1 VSGSGGGVPRGD
13 RKRAGEPG
21 SGETGIDRLI
31 TALTAEAQSRE
42 LSGRD
47 AALAAFRGASRPP
60 LLAAAG
66 PAGRRRHSAPPGRPA
81 GLVGLAR
88 VLLPARLAVAAASVV
103 AVLAGFTAAAAAQA
117 LPAPVEHL
125 AYTVLAPLG
134 VPVHQPK
141 PGRSRSGLG
150 HGQAAPSAGITVS
163 AAPSGPPAR
172 ATPGATAGQAS
183 RQHART
189 AAAPAAARVTAPATR
204 LVPRLVLRLV
214 SGKIDDQLTVIAPPG
229 KAGRTVDLAEWRGAA
244 WTTVAARP
252 LDSQHT
258 AFFGLPVTTA
268 AGHRFRAEFPRAAE
282 KSASVSNP
290 VSIPRLPG
298 PPVTGAKGSPTPDP
312 RR

>member
-47 AALAAFRGASRPP
+47 AALAAFREASRPP
-60 LLAAAG
+60 LRAAAG

-189 AAAPAAARVTAPATR
+189 AAAPAAARDTAPATR

-290 VSIPRLPG
+290 VSVPRLHG